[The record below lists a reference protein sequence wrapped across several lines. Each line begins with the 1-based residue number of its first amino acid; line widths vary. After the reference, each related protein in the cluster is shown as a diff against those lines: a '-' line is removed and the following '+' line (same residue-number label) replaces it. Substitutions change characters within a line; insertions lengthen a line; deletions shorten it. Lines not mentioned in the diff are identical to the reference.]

1 MIEYLLNAIR
11 ATAGEDITVMASIT
25 KDDIPIEDGCGFM
38 LHIDE
43 ENVVMVDGVYD
54 DELDVWTFTIPADAT
69 KGLKGRY
76 SYCFCQGGKTLC
88 FREPF
93 YLM

>member
-25 KDDIPIEDGCGFM
+25 KDEIPIEDGCGFM
-38 LHIDE
+38 LHIDD
-43 ENVVMVDGVYD
+43 ENVIHVPGAYND
-54 DELDVWTFTIPADAT
+54 DLDVWTFTIPADAT

-76 SYCFCQGGKTLC
+76 SYCLCQGNQSLC

>member
-11 ATAGEDITVMASIT
+11 ATAGEEITVIANIT
-25 KDDIPIEDGCGFM
+25 SDGEPITEGCGFM
-38 LHIDE
+38 LHIDD
-43 ENVVMVDGVYD
+43 ENMIKVDGAFNG
-54 DELDVWTFTIPADAT
+54 ELWTFTIPADAT

-76 SYCFCQGGKTLC
+76 SYCLCQGGKTLC

-93 YLM
+93 YLL

>member
-1 MIEYLLNAIR
+1 MVEYLLNAIR
-11 ATAGEDITVMASIT
+11 ASAGEDITIVASVAENGESIAA
-25 KDDIPIEDGCGFM
+25 GCGFM
-38 LHIDE
+38 LHIADD
-43 ENVVMVDGVYD
+43 NIVMVDGAYD
-54 DELDVWTFTIPADAT
+54 VEEGLWYFTIPAEKT

-76 SYCFCQGGKTLC
+76 SYCLCKNGQSLC

>member
-11 ATAGEDITVMASIT
+11 ANAGEDITVIASIT
-25 KDDIPIEDGCGFM
+25 KDDIPIEEGCGFM

-43 ENVVMVDGVYD
+43 ENVVMVDGAYND
-54 DELDVWTFTIPADAT
+54 DLDLWTFTIPAEAT

-76 SYCFCQGGKTLC
+76 SYCLYQGENTLC
-88 FREPF
+88 FKEPF

>member
-1 MIEYLLNAIR
+1 MIEYLFNSIR
-11 ATAGEDITVMASIT
+11 ATAGEDITVIANIRQDGEPIT
-25 KDDIPIEDGCGFM
+25 EGCGFM

-43 ENVVMVDGVYD
+43 ENVVMVNGEFTND
-54 DELDVWTFTIPADAT
+54 LWNFTIPADVT

-76 SYCFCQGGKTLC
+76 SYCLCKDGQTLC
-88 FREPF
+88 FKEPF